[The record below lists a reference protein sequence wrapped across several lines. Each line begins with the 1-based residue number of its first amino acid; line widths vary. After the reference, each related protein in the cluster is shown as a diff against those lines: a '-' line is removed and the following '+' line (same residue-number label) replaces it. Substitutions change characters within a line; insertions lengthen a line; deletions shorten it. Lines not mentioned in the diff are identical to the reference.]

1 VRWLGRAL
9 GRRRAPRDADEAL
22 REAFLAVLNEDS
34 EHAEAML
41 QRAVALDS
49 EPVEAYLV
57 LGRFYRSRG
66 EIGRAIRIH
75 QNLLL
80 RRDLSPAQRISTL
93 LELAADF
100 QKGGFLRR
108 AIASYEEVLAH
119 SPRNATALRELVG
132 LLASVREHTRAIAL
146 CQRLARVEG
155 RDASTDEAHLLVEM
169 GAAALAEGRPSDAR
183 RALKRALR
191 RDTDCAPAWVALGAL
206 EAERGKARAA
216 IDAWSRVPRI
226 DRSHGPEVY
235 DRLEASWTA
244 LGRPQEFER
253 YLRELLEE
261 QPEDRS
267 ARLALARALAARGNV
282 EEALKEIRHELERD
296 PDDLE
301 AHCTLGR
308 ALLAERRDAAALDA
322 YVRLLERLE
331 LRETPRN
338 RELLD

>member
-1 VRWLGRAL
+1 MRWFGRAL
-9 GRRRAPRDADEAL
+9 GRRRAPRDADEAV
-22 REAFLAVLNEDS
+22 REALLAVLDEDS
-34 EHAEAML
+34 ERAEQML
-41 QRAVALDS
+41 QRAVAIDS
-49 EPVEAYLV
+49 DPVEAYLV

-80 RRDLSPAQRISTL
+80 RRDLDPDRRVSAL
-93 LELAADF
+93 VELAADF

-119 SPRNATALRELVG
+119 RPRHVGALRELVG
-132 LLASVREHTRAIAL
+132 LLASVREHARAIAL
-146 CQRLARVEG
+146 CQRLARIEG
-155 RDASTDEAHLLVEM
+155 RDVSSEEAHLLVESA
-169 GAAALAEGRPSDAR
+169 AAALAEGRPTDAR

-191 RDTDCAPAWVALGAL
+191 RDASCAAAWIALGAL
-206 EAERGKARAA
+206 EAERGKAKAA
-216 IDAWSRVPRI
+216 VDAWSRVPRI
-226 DRSHGPEVY
+226 DRAYGPEVY
-235 DRLEASWTA
+235 ERLEASWSA
-244 LGRPQEFER
+244 LGKPQEFER
-253 YLRELLEE
+253 YLRGLLEE

-267 ARLALARALAARGNV
+267 ARLALARALAARGDV

-301 AHCTLGR
+301 THCALGR
-308 ALLAERRDAAALDA
+308 ALLAERREPAALDA
-322 YVRLLERLE
+322 YARLLERLE